1 MKFYNL
7 TFDCNNPT
15 KQQINIPTNTDY
27 MVGVKVTRNG
37 EQSNL
42 ATNEVTLDNL
52 SADTEKTNGYVTF
65 TESAGDNPCAVEK
78 NLNINKGYD
87 ANYYS
92 CDIEKNTTGSS
103 ASFQLLSADISEYA
117 GKEVFAKDFYI
128 AFNRSSTAFDEAT
141 LSADL
146 TPYWEVPGI
155 GRYAQ
160 YKFKPILT
168 RANGDYIVSIARDA
182 TWQQWIES

>member
-37 EQSNL
+37 EQSIL

-92 CDIEKNTTGSS
+92 CDI
-103 ASFQLLSADISEYA
+103 
-117 GKEVFAKDFYI
+117 
-128 AFNRSSTAFDEAT
+128 
-141 LSADL
+141 
-146 TPYWEVPGI
+146 
-155 GRYAQ
+155 
-160 YKFKPILT
+160 
-168 RANGDYIVSIARDA
+168 
-182 TWQQWIES
+182 